1 MKWQD
6 GGLTYI
12 VRVAGSNRTR
22 GRMDATEGGK
32 EAAQQGKWG
41 RKREREFLT
50 GYIDFHV
57 IYGSTNCQGA
67 ITSANNAGTIALINL
82 L

>member
-1 MKWQD
+1 
-6 GGLTYI
+6 
-12 VRVAGSNRTR
+12 
-22 GRMDATEGGK
+22 MDATEGGK

-57 IYGSTNCQGA
+57 IR
-67 ITSANNAGTIALINL
+67 ID
-82 L
+82 